1 MASIDADQVTRIAYL
16 ARLAIEPAD
25 VARYARDL
33 SAILALAEQM
43 NALDTSAVEP
53 LAHPL
58 EAPQRL
64 RADEVS
70 ESNRR
75 ELYQSIAPS
84 VDAGLYLVPKVIE

>member
-1 MASIDADQVTRIAYL
+1 MPSIDTDEVFRIAHL
-16 ARLAIEPAD
+16 ARLAIEPTE

-33 SAILALAEQM
+33 SAILTLVEQM
-43 NALDTSAVEP
+43 QAVDTDQIEP
-53 LAHPL
+53 MAHPL
-58 EAPQRL
+58 EEPQRL

-84 VDAGLYLVPKVIE
+84 VDSGLYLVPKVIE